1 VETAQKVVALTFDD
15 GPSQYTPRVVAALEQ
30 THTPA
35 TFFCIGQQAEA
46 DRTEIVRLK
55 AAGFEVENHTWN
67 HALLTRLT
75 FDQVVQEIRLTE
87 EVVGP
92 TRYLRPPG
100 GYYNPI
106 VREAVASQGMM
117 LIRWNVDTRDWQHQD
132 IPWILSRVETE
143 VRPGSII
150 LMHDG
155 GGDRSQT
162 ASAVPLMIAWL
173 RSQGY
178 GFVTVNQ
185 LLTGGYGP
193 ARTDL

>member
-1 VETAQKVVALTFDD
+1 VVCTLRFRSHRSGRHRARYGLEDL
-15 GPSQYTPRVVAALEQ
+15 GPY
-30 THTPA
+30 H
-35 TFFCIGQQAEA
+35 GHH
-46 DRTEIVRLK
+46 D
-55 AAGFEVENHTWN
+55 
-67 HALLTRLT
+67 
-75 FDQVVQEIRLTE
+75 
-87 EVVGP
+87 
-92 TRYLRPPG
+92 Y
-100 GYYNPI
+100 PI

-117 LIRWNVDTRDWQHQD
+117 LIRWNVDTRDWQHQN

-178 GFVTVNQ
+178 SFVTVDQ

-193 ARTDL
+193 PRTDL